1 MGVVLTLVDHDPWG
15 KGIRHKIEKRLRH
28 FGVGAAPPFLPR

>member
-1 MGVVLTLVDHDPWG
+1 MGVVLTLVDHDRWE
-15 KGIRHKIEKRLRH
+15 GIRHKIEERLRH